1 MTHKSE
7 DYKISAVK
15 YYINNDKS
23 LDEVC
28 EIFDCSRKSLYRWV
42 KRYNEIET
50 LERQNQMKFDFIKSK
65 SKAFCLDKIE
75 VQNHIK

>member
-28 EIFDCSRKSLYRWV
+28 EIFDCSMKSLYRWI
-42 KRYNEIET
+42 KRYNDIET
-50 LERQNQMKFDFIKSK
+50 LERQNRNPKTYKMIVSVMTYDHFFI
-65 SKAFCLDKIE
+65 
-75 VQNHIK
+75 